1 MTTDISIQKPKK
13 VSSAINLLIV
23 SIVLGVVN
31 SIISEVTTEMKNYLS
46 GMGLFITIFTFA
58 LMIFFIY
65 QMNARKKWART
76 TFLVLFI
83 LGALMFPFTLIT
95 LFKSNIVVGLL
106 TVILTVLQII
116 ALTMIYSKESN
127 EWFNLNKQTSP

>member
-1 MTTDISIQKPKK
+1 
-13 VSSAINLLIV
+13 
-23 SIVLGVVN
+23 LGVVN
-31 SIISEVTTEMKNYLS
+31 SIISEVTTEMKNYSS

-58 LMIFFIY
+58 LMIFLIY
-65 QMNARKKWART
+65 QMNGRKKWART

-116 ALTMIYSKESN
+116 ALTIIYNKESN